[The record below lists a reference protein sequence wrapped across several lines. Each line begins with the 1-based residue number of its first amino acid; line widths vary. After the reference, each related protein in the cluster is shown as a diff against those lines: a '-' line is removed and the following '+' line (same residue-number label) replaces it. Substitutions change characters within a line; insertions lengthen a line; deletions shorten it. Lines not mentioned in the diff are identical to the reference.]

1 MDSDNMSI
9 ECYSSATGCRDI
21 SVPCLEYLCT
31 SLGDLQD
38 LRHKSLCKHTGRQ
51 TASIRKETIQQFFSM
66 YPTCTFC
73 VLVQLFAFCIP
84 CISAGTVS
92 VHSLRRYLKCQWRC
106 VTNWAAKRQSRG
118 CIFFSGE
125 VYTQTDTAVQVVVE
139 WARTREIPLHNSLS
153 LPAADSL

>member
-1 MDSDNMSI
+1 MDSDSMSI

-21 SVPCLEYLCT
+21 SVPYLEYLCT

-51 TASIRKETIQQFFSM
+51 TASIRRETIQQFLST

-73 VLVQLFAFCIP
+73 VLCTTICILHP
-84 CISAGTVS
+84 MYISRD
-92 VHSLRRYLKCQWRC
+92 SLRRYLKCQWRC

-153 LPAADSL
+153 LPAAAFL